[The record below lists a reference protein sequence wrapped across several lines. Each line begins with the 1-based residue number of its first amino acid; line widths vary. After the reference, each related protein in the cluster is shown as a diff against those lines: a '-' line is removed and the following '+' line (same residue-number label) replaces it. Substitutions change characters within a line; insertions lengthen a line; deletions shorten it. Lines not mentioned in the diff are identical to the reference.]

1 MSVVTGAIKV
11 VSSIVDTLA
20 AGATRP
26 ASVSVSLALDHSNT
40 FTDGVTA
47 NKFNKCYY
55 FSGSAAATPTVIN
68 LSTIV
73 CTDGTV
79 GMTHVRAIIAAN
91 DNTTDGQTLIF
102 GGGTTPFQPDLAGTT
117 PTETIHPGSAKIL
130 VYKPL
135 GTTGHA
141 VSTNVNLKFDP
152 TAATVAFRVWVFG
165 HGT

>member
-1 MSVVTGAIKV
+1 MSVVTGSIRVA
-11 VSSIVDTLA
+11 SSIVDTLA

-26 ASVSVSLALDHSNT
+26 AQVSVPVGLDHSIS

-55 FSGSAAATPTVIN
+55 FSGSAVATPTVIN

-91 DNTTDGQTLIF
+91 DNTVDGETLIY
-102 GGGTTPFQPDLAGTT
+102 GGGTTPFNPEAGGTT
-117 PTETIHPGSAKIL
+117 PTITIAPGSPKVL

-141 VSTNVNLKFDP
+141 VSTNINLKFDP
-152 TAATVAFRVWVFG
+152 SAATVAFRVWVYG
-165 HGT
+165 HGA

>member
-26 ASVSVSLALDHSNT
+26 AQVSVSLGLDHSIT
-40 FTDGVTA
+40 FSDGTSA
-47 NKFNKCYY
+47 NKFTKCYY
-55 FSGSAAATPTVIN
+55 FSGSAAATPTIIN

-79 GMTHVRAIIAAN
+79 GMAYVRAIIGAN
-91 DNTTDGQTLIF
+91 DNTTDGQTLIY
-102 GGGTTPFQPDLAGTT
+102 GGGTTPFNPDSGGTT
-117 PTETIHPGSAKIL
+117 PTTTIQAGAAKLL

-141 VSTNVNLKFDP
+141 VSTNINLKFDP

-165 HGT
+165 HN